1 MNYRILLADD
11 DNLVL
16 SALKCLLSRE
26 NYIVDTA
33 SSAEETFEQIKKNG
47 HEYACVVLDYHFG
60 HMKGPEVIK
69 KIREIQP
76 KLYIL
81 IHSGDFSRDVLKET
95 WLAGATAFL
104 EKNVGDFSE
113 HLETIKN
120 WCQKYEETQRALNAF
135 QRALEQD
142 FLPELNMIG
151 VSPSMKEIDAKV
163 KRYRQSKQNI
173 LILGETGTGKELVAR
188 ALHQGETE
196 NFFAV
201 NCAAFKNNTELLESE
216 LFGYEKGAFTGAN
229 SDKKG
234 ILEAC
239 NGGTVFLDEIHH
251 LSLTA
256 QAKLL
261 RVCQDKK
268 IRRVGGT
275 KEIQVN
281 FKLIAAAKPDL
292 ESICEQGLFL
302 NDLYHRLNILLI
314 QIPALRERKEDIDP
328 LAAYFCRKHFETTG
342 EKKTLLMRT
351 IRQLK
356 TYSWPGNVRELENT
370 IYRLLTDSNT
380 NVVEPE
386 QLDAKFFSN
395 GEYSSPASFTSLK
408 EKHSQEEKK
417 YIESVL
423 NESKNK
429 MEAANKLQIS
439 PSTLHSIM
447 KRLGMYA

>member
-1 MNYRILLADD
+1 MNYRILIADD
-11 DNLVL
+11 DNLIL
-16 SALKCLLSRE
+16 SALKCLLTRE
-26 NYIVDTA
+26 NYEVDVARTA
-33 SSAEETFEQIKKNG
+33 DETLQQIKEHGN
-47 HEYACVVLDYHFG
+47 EYACVILDYHFG
-60 HMKGPEVIK
+60 ELKGPEVIK

-76 KLYIL
+76 NLYIL

-95 WLAGATAFL
+95 WRAGATAFL
-104 EKNVGDFSE
+104 EKSVGDFGV
-113 HLETIKN
+113 HLETIRN
-120 WCQKYEETQRALNAF
+120 WCQKYEETQRALNSF
-135 QRALEQD
+135 QRVLEHD

-151 VSPSMKEIDAKV
+151 VAPSMKEIDSRI

-188 ALHQGETE
+188 ALHQG
-196 NFFAV
+196 NPDSFFAV
-201 NCAAFKNNTELLESE
+201 NCAAYKSNTELLESE
-216 LFGYEKGAFTGAN
+216 LFGYEKGAFTGAT
-229 SDKKG
+229 SEKKG
-234 ILEAC
+234 ILEIC
-239 NGGTVFLDEIHH
+239 NGGTIFLDEIHH

-268 IRRVGGT
+268 IRRVGGS
-275 KEIQVN
+275 KEIQVE
-281 FKLIAAAKPDL
+281 FKLITAAKPDL
-292 ESICEQGLFL
+292 ESICDQGLFL

-314 QIPALRERKEDIDP
+314 KIPALRERKEDIDP
-328 LAAYFCRKHFETTG
+328 LAAYFCRKHFESTG

-351 IRQLK
+351 VRQLK

-370 IYRLLTDSNT
+370 IYRLLTDSNST
-380 NVVEPE
+380 VIEPE

-395 GEYSSPASFTSLK
+395 GEYTSPASFLSLK
-408 EKHSQEEKK
+408 EKHSLEEKK

-447 KRLGMYA
+447 KRLGMYL